1 METSELKSEPDS
13 ELVIRFQENRDPRA
27 FSELYNRYYPRILQ
41 YSQHVLKGQED
52 AYDVA
57 QDVFLRAMEKLPS
70 LKNPITFQAWLFS
83 ISRNI
88 CIDRCKHLASVRTE
102 PDDCSQMA
110 SRAAEEHPEEEYREL
125 ENQIDRVFQV
135 LEGLNTES
143 REIPSQKINLSNIKY
158 ILGYYIGDFEGGE
171 IVFNDSI
178 EYKPESNDLL
188 IFNSK
193 YKYSINNV
201 ISGTRYCYLDYV
213 VENPGYTFV

>member
-110 SRAAEEHPEEEYREL
+110 SRVAEEHPEEEYREL

-143 REIPSQKINLSNIKY
+143 REILKMKY
-158 ILGYYIGDFEGGE
+158 LD
-171 IVFNDSI
+171 N
-178 EYKPESNDLL
+178 
-188 IFNSK
+188 
-193 YKYSINNV
+193 YSIV
-201 ISGTRYCYLDYV
+201 QLQEYFHIGESAVKMRLARARSRVCMLYGKRSSVAL
-213 VENPGYTFV
+213 

>member
-143 REIPSQKINLSNIKY
+143 REILKMKY
-158 ILGYYIGDFEGGE
+158 LD
-171 IVFNDSI
+171 N
-178 EYKPESNDLL
+178 
-188 IFNSK
+188 
-193 YKYSINNV
+193 YSIV
-201 ISGTRYCYLDYV
+201 QLQEHFHIGESAVKMRLARARSRVCMLYGKRGSMAL
-213 VENPGYTFV
+213 